1 MQGTGTECLN
11 AMDIWA
17 AYMRSI
23 IKETCHK
30 IPSNSLI
37 NTSISLQNFH
47 YNIQYRIVPPNQHY
61 IFPTI
66 KARPEHNR
74 RAATRAVLG
83 GMAMED
89 EDGVFPEEGSG
100 GGGDD
105 TVVHGRRRL
114 SIRQGSG
121 HRGAASAPAT
131 GAEGRGP
138 ATAVEGRRC
147 HTRFKKQPGCTHMY
161 ATIHTW
167 GDVIKDKQYIRA
179 KYHSITLYYIV

>member
-74 RAATRAVLG
+74 HAATRAVLG

-100 GGGDD
+100 GGG
-105 TVVHGRRRL
+105 
-114 SIRQGSG
+114 
-121 HRGAASAPAT
+121 
-131 GAEGRGP
+131 
-138 ATAVEGRRC
+138 
-147 HTRFKKQPGCTHMY
+147 
-161 ATIHTW
+161 
-167 GDVIKDKQYIRA
+167 
-179 KYHSITLYYIV
+179 